1 MRVKRVKI
9 LNYDIIG
16 KIVDLRSKKVSYVD
30 AIIEISD
37 TNNID
42 MDDLVEM
49 LPDDMIEEIKIE
61 FYKRKMTKE
70 DEKLKDK
77 VDIKEKIENIM
88 HWLD

>member
-1 MRVKRVKI
+1 
-9 LNYDIIG
+9 
-16 KIVDLRSKKVSYVD
+16 
-30 AIIEISD
+30 
-37 TNNID
+37 